1 MSKLVL
7 LLVVILSVLF
17 LYTRCDY
24 SLLQPQ
30 RTPTRF
36 LAAPPNSK
44 LTLEAALGIILDQ
57 GSQKLE
63 VTSSRIQVTPGR
75 MLLANDN
82 AALFLKDTNRGIIY
96 SKVPN
101 GIQNFTTTAPRD
113 GLAVYGYLD
122 GCLGTTDVANG
133 GSKCVLRWASSG
145 SVSINPANTTDTY
158 PLSVYGY
165 SNVARG
171 TSYIYQKDATASGS
185 GDFRASI
192 YTQFGVVSG
201 GYGFMT
207 LSDERIKKNIQLS
220 SGALDV
226 IDRIKIVQYEH
237 IDREKEKEV
246 RFGVVAQQ
254 LRECFPTAVRTTTDW
269 IPNVYQLVEKQIAS
283 GGTVSL
289 FFKERVPAITGKLLK
304 LFGEKEILVRVLAQ
318 GTHSLVVE
326 EYPIAGEIFAYGT
339 QEDDFLVVD
348 KQQLGVLAIQGIK
361 ELMEEVKEL
370 RNEVKELKRQL
381 LEK

>member
-7 LLVVILSVLF
+7 LLVVILSVLL

-82 AALFLKDTNRGIIY
+82 AALFMKDTNRGIMY

-165 SNVARG
+165 TNVARG
-171 TSYIYQKDATASGS
+171 SSYIYQKDASSGS
-185 GDFRASI
+185 GDVRTSI
-192 YTQFGVVSG
+192 YSQYGVVSG
-201 GYGFMT
+201 AYGFMT
-207 LSDERIKKNIQLS
+207 LSDERIKKNIHLS
-220 SGALDV
+220 TGALDV

-254 LRECFPTAVRTTTDW
+254 LRECFPTAVRETTDW
-269 IPNVYQLVEKQIAS
+269 IPNVYQPVEKQILS
-283 GGTVSL
+283 GGAVSL
-289 FFKERVPAITGKLLK
+289 FFKDRVPPITGKLLK
-304 LFGEKEILVRVLAQ
+304 LIGEKDILVRVLAQ
-318 GTHSLVVE
+318 GTHSLVVDEFPIE
-326 EYPIAGEIFAYGT
+326 EQLFAYGT
-339 QEDDFLVVD
+339 REDDFLVVD

-361 ELMEEVKEL
+361 ELMEEVRAL
-370 RNEVKELKRQL
+370 RSEVQELKRQQ
-381 LEK
+381 